1 MRHVQQRI
9 VGVERR
15 AEVVISGKLMTM
27 MMTEHRDTS
36 AARTSQRRR
45 NNVKIISDVSRLA
58 SSSQVTRLSP
68 QPMHQ
73 NRAAA
78 QGHLLATSSL
88 AIAVRQRSPAV
99 SNATEG
105 RSAKL
110 LGARKRFS
118 TTRTSK

>member
-27 MMTEHRDTS
+27 VMTEHRATS

-58 SSSQVTRLSP
+58 SSSQTRLSP

-73 NRAAA
+73 NRAVE

-88 AIAVRQRSPAV
+88 AIAVRQRSPAE

-118 TTRTSK
+118 TTRTSKY